1 MQKVSPNY
9 MICLKKE
16 LTMKKLMNK
25 NWVWMA
31 VLLVGL
37 AGCAGTQTRD
47 STGEYIDD
55 SAITTKV
62 KSAMIADKEVSAY
75 PISVKTVKGVVH
87 LTGSADTRAEAN
99 KAATIARGVAGV
111 KSVVNEIQVK

>member
-1 MQKVSPNY
+1 
-9 MICLKKE
+9 
-16 LTMKKLMNK
+16 MKNLFNSSR
-25 NWVWMA
+25 NWAWMA
-31 VLLVGL
+31 ALMIGL

-75 PISVKTVKGVVH
+75 PINVKTVKGVVH
-87 LTGSADTRAEAN
+87 LTGSADTRQEAN

-111 KSVVNEIQVK
+111 KSVDNDIRVK

>member
-1 MQKVSPNY
+1 
-9 MICLKKE
+9 
-16 LTMKKLMNK
+16 MKSSMNK
-25 NWVWMA
+25 ILIGMA
-31 VLLVGL
+31 VLLIGL

-55 SAITTKV
+55 AAITTKV
-62 KSAMIADKEVSAY
+62 KSAMIADKEVSAF
-75 PISVKTVKGVVH
+75 PISVETIKGVVH

-111 KSVVNEIQVK
+111 KSVDNDIRVK